1 MIMKSEKKWNKKN
14 ALWMLLYIVLYVVTS
29 FIVCVFGAIHPV
41 FFVYYQITAGLLVT
55 GVAAKAFDKIKA
67 FGVAC
72 CLSLGMLV
80 TFFAMQDA
88 NLWHCVPV
96 IVIAVLAAIV
106 RMIFKY
112 SSAGNMIASVIMTFS
127 TFGYYGQ
134 IWFNRDYTYK
144 CAVEEMPGGYADTL
158 MNCSPAWAF
167 PVVLIIGIAVAIV
180 IYNMTKKIFR
190 FEK

>member
-1 MIMKSEKKWNKKN
+1 MKSEKKWNKKN

-41 FFVYYQITAGLLVT
+41 FFVCYQITAGLLVT

-96 IVIAVLAAIV
+96 IVIAVLAEIV

-167 PVVLIIGIAVAIV
+167 PVVLIIGIAVAVV

>member
-1 MIMKSEKKWNKKN
+1 MITENKWNMKN
-14 ALWMLLYIVLYVVTS
+14 ALCMLLYVVLYVVMS
-29 FIVCVFGAIHPV
+29 FIVCVFGVIHPV
-41 FFVYYQITAGLLVT
+41 LFVCYQITAGLLVT

-96 IVIAVLAAIV
+96 IVIAVLAEFIRLV
-106 RMIFKY
+106 FKH
-112 SSAGNMIASVIMTFS
+112 SSTGNLIASVIMTFS
-127 TFGYYGQ
+127 AFGYYGQ
-134 IWFNRDYTYK
+134 IWFNRDYTYE
-144 CAVEEMPGGYADTL
+144 CAVEEMPSGYADTL

-167 PVVLIIGIAVAIV
+167 PVVLIIGIAVAVV
-180 IYNMTKKIFR
+180 IYTITKKLFR